1 MDQRHLHQL
10 LGELHDELLA
20 ARTVDPKSRD
30 LLQHLTRDIRALVDA
45 PPPEGSPGHYQGLR
59 GRLSE
64 AMAEFEASHPRL
76 TTAMERVI
84 DTLAVSNL

>member
-10 LGELHDELLA
+10 LGELHQELLSA
-20 ARTVDPKSRD
+20 GSVDPKSRD
-30 LLQHLTRDIRALVDA
+30 LLQHLARDIRAIVDA
-45 PPPEGSPGHYQGLR
+45 PPQQTSPAQYHGLR

-64 AMAEFEASHPRL
+64 AIAQFEASHPRL
-76 TTAMERVI
+76 TTSMERVI

>member
-1 MDQRHLHQL
+1 MDQRHLHKL

-20 ARTVDPKSRD
+20 TRSVDPKSRD
-30 LLQHLTRDIRALVDA
+30 LLQHLTRDIRAIVDT
-45 PPPEGSPGHYQGLR
+45 PPHEASPGQYQGLR